1 MFDQYEIDVEMTKH
15 RHSYINSGI
24 TKKLIEL
31 DLAFYDRTDKGYKS
45 NVIFSKKNGTR
56 FLTLLIRS
64 CLSLFDDDFVIFQLL
79 DKDFQVWIPT
89 SLRK

>member
-45 NVIFSKKNGTR
+45 NVISGTESPPP
-56 FLTLLIRS
+56 L
-64 CLSLFDDDFVIFQLL
+64 DHHDFGLWDAIYNSGF
-79 DKDFQVWIPT
+79 
-89 SLRK
+89 